1 MSKSKEQGKAFDFG
15 LFKRVLGYTKPYKG
29 LFIFAILLT
38 IFMSFLVIVRPL
50 MIRYVL
56 NDFVKVP
63 TDPANQSWLESN
75 LLLFTIIMISLLCF
89 ETVMQFVGQYTT
101 SLMGQRIVR
110 DIRTQLHKKILSFR
124 SKYFDNTP
132 IGALV
137 TRVISDIEAINDVF
151 TQGFIVIAGDL
162 LTIVVYLGAMLWVN
176 WQVTLVVLT
185 TIPVM
190 FLSTW
195 WFKNAVK
202 QSFTDV
208 RNQVSRLNTFVQE
221 HITGMKIV
229 QVFSREEEELKRFK
243 EINAKHRDANV
254 KSVWYYSVFFPVVE
268 ILVSVSLGLLVWYAG
283 KQIFNFQAQPGDVT
297 LFVLLINQF
306 FRPIRMLADRINTL
320 QMGMV
325 ASERVFKIMD
335 QDEVI
340 SNDGMMS
347 AQNINGNIRFN
358 DVWFAYN
365 NEDYVLKGISFDVK
379 AGETLALVGSTGS
392 GKSSIINLLGRFYE
406 YNKGEITIDSTSIRE
421 FELSSLRKNIG
432 VVLQDVFLFSGSIL
446 SNITLENPAITREQV
461 EDAAKAV
468 GAHDFIMKLPG
479 GYDFDVRE
487 RGGMLSVGQRQLI
500 AFIRVYVYNPRIL
513 VLDEA
518 TSSIDTESEILI
530 QKATEVLTKGRT
542 SVVIAHRLA
551 TIQNATNIMVID
563 HGQIVESGSHDELL
577 KKDGPYKRLFEMQ
590 FSREEKL
597 AG

>member
-1 MSKSKEQGKAFDFG
+1 MSKDQGKAFDMKLLG
-15 LFKRVLGYTKPYKG
+15 RVLSYTKPYRG
-29 LFIFAILLT
+29 VFIFAIVLT
-38 IFMSFLVIVRPL
+38 IVLSFVVVVRPF
-50 MIRYVL
+50 MILHVL
-56 NDFVKVP
+56 NEYVKVP
-63 TDPANQSWLESN
+63 SGPTEESWLQQN
-75 LLLFTIIMISLLCF
+75 LLLFSLLMIALLCF
-89 ETVMQFVGQYTT
+89 ESVMQFVAQYCT
-101 SLMGQRIVR
+101 SLIGQRIVR
-110 DIRTQLHKKILSFR
+110 DIRTQLHQKILSFR

-162 LTIVVYLGAMLWVN
+162 LTIVVYLVAMFIVDWR
-176 WQVTLVVLT
+176 VTLVILT
-185 TIPVM
+185 PIPIM
-190 FLSTW
+190 FIATW

-229 QVFSREEEELKRFK
+229 QVFSREKEEMKRFK
-243 EINAKHRDANV
+243 EINGKHRDANV
-254 KSVWYYSVFFPVVE
+254 RSVWYYSVFFPIVE
-268 ILVSVSLGLLVWYAG
+268 ILVSISLGLLVWYAG
-283 KQIFNFQAQPGDVT
+283 KRIAGYEALPGT
-297 LFVLLINQF
+297 IAFFVLLINQF

-325 ASERVFKIMD
+325 ASERVFKIID
-335 QDEVI
+335 QDDKI
-340 SNDGMMS
+340 ANDGTQS
-347 AQNINGNIRFN
+347 AQSINGSIRFN

-406 YNKGEITIDSTSIRE
+406 FNKGEITIDSVSIRDY
-421 FELSSLRKNIG
+421 ELSSLRRNIG
-432 VVLQDVFLFSGSIL
+432 VVLQDVFLFSGSIF
-446 SNITLENPAITREQV
+446 SNITLDNPAITREQV
-461 EDAAKAV
+461 IAAAQAV
-468 GAHDFIMKLPG
+468 GAHEFIMKLPG

-518 TSSIDTESEILI
+518 TSSIDTESEMLI

-551 TIQNATNIMVID
+551 TIQNSTNIMVID

-577 KKDGPYKRLFEMQ
+577 KKDGAYKRLFEMQ
-590 FSREEKL
+590 FSRDEV
-597 AG
+597 A

>member
-1 MSKSKEQGKAFDFG
+1 M
-15 LFKRVLGYTKPYKG
+15 RVLSYTKPYRP
-29 LFIFAILLT
+29 LFIFCIVMT
-38 IFMSFLVIVRPL
+38 IVLSFMVVVRPL
-50 MIRYVL
+50 LILHTL
-56 NDFVKVP
+56 NEFVQEP
-63 TDPANQSWLESN
+63 TSDAHKTWLESN
-75 LLLFTIIMISLLCF
+75 LLRFTLLMMTILIF
-89 ETVMQFVGQYTT
+89 ETVMQFVLQYTT
-101 SLMGQRIVR
+101 GLMGQRIVR
-110 DIRTQLHKKILSFR
+110 DIRTQLHKKIVGFR

-151 TQGFIVIAGDL
+151 TQGFIVIAGDM
-162 LTIVVYLGAMLWVN
+162 LTIVVYLSAMLWVD
-176 WQVTLVVLT
+176 WQITLVVLT
-185 TIPVM
+185 TIPIM
-190 FLSTW
+190 FLATW

-229 QVFSREEEELKRFK
+229 QVFSREKEELKRFK
-243 EINAKHRDANV
+243 EINQKHRDANV
-254 KSVWYYSVFFPVVE
+254 QGVWFYSVFFPVVE
-268 ILVSVSLGLLVWYAG
+268 ILISVSMGLLVWYAG
-283 KQIFNFQAQPGDVT
+283 KKIFQLEADPGVVAF
-297 LFVLLINQF
+297 FVLLINQF

-335 QDEVI
+335 QDDVI
-340 SNDGMMS
+340 ENTGTVT

-365 NEDYVLKGISFDVK
+365 NEDYVLKGVSFEVK
-379 AGETLALVGSTGS
+379 AGETLALVGATGS

-406 YNKGEITIDSTSIRE
+406 FNKGEITVDSVSIRE
-421 FELSSLRKNIG
+421 YELASLRKNIG
-432 VVLQDVFLFSGSIL
+432 VVLQDVFLFSGSIF
-446 SNITLENPAITREQV
+446 SNITLDNPEITREQV
-461 EDAAKAV
+461 EAASKAV
-468 GAHDFIMKLPG
+468 GAHEFIMKLPG

-518 TSSIDTESEILI
+518 TSSIDTESEMLI

-551 TIQNATNIMVID
+551 TIQKATNIMVID
-563 HGQIVESGSHDELL
+563 HGEIVESGSHDELL
-577 KKDGPYKRLFEMQ
+577 KNEGPYKRLFEMQ
-590 FSREEKL
+590 FLREEKL

>member
-1 MSKSKEQGKAFDFG
+1 MSKDQGKAFDWN
-15 LFKRVLGYTKPYKG
+15 LLKRVLGYTKAYRG
-29 LFIFAILLT
+29 LFGFSIFLT
-38 IFMSFLVIVRPL
+38 ITLSFLVIVRPL
-50 MIRYVL
+50 LIRLTL
-56 NDFVKVP
+56 NDYVRVP
-63 TDPANQSWLESN
+63 TDANDQSFLEGH
-75 LLLFTIIMISLLCF
+75 LLMFTMIMVGLLCF
-89 ETVMQFVGQYTT
+89 ESVMQFILQYCT
-101 SLMGQRIVR
+101 SLIGQRIVR
-110 DIRTQLHKKILSFR
+110 DIRTQLHKKILGFR

-151 TQGFIVIAGDL
+151 SQGFIVIASDL
-162 LTIVVYLGAMLWVN
+162 LTIVIYLGAMLYVN
-176 WQVTLVVLT
+176 WQVTLVILT
-185 TIPVM
+185 TIPIM

-229 QVFSREEEELKRFK
+229 QVFSREKEELKRFDD
-243 EINAKHRDANV
+243 INKKHRDANV

-268 ILVSVSLGLLVWYAG
+268 ILISVSLGLLVWYAG
-283 KQIFNFQAQPGDVT
+283 IQIFNHSASPGDVAF
-297 LFVLLINQF
+297 FVLLINQF

-325 ASERVFKIMD
+325 ASERVFKILD
-335 QDEVI
+335 QDEII
-340 SNDGMMS
+340 SDYGQIS

-365 NEDYVLKGISFDVK
+365 EEDYVLKGISFDVK
-379 AGETLALVGSTGS
+379 AGETLALVGATGS

-406 YNKGEITIDSTSIRE
+406 YNKGEISVDSIPIRE
-421 FELSSLRKNIG
+421 YELASLRKNIG

-461 EDAAKAV
+461 EAAAKAV
-468 GAHDFIMKLPG
+468 GAHEFIMRLPG

-530 QKATEVLTKGRT
+530 QRATEVLTKGRT
-542 SVVIAHRLA
+542 SVIIAHRLA
-551 TIQNATNIMVID
+551 TIQNATNIIVID
-563 HGQIVESGSHDELL
+563 HGQIAESGSHDELL

-597 AG
+597 AS

>member
-1 MSKSKEQGKAFDFG
+1 MSKDQGKAFDWN
-15 LFKRVLGYTKPYKG
+15 LLKRVLGYTKAYRG
-29 LFIFAILLT
+29 LFTFSIFLT
-38 IFMSFLVIVRPL
+38 ITLSFLVIVRPL
-50 MIRYVL
+50 LIRYTL
-56 NDFVKVP
+56 NDYVRL
-63 TDPANQSWLESN
+63 PADANDQSFLEGH
-75 LLLFTIIMISLLCF
+75 LLTLTIIMIGLLCF
-89 ETVMQFVGQYTT
+89 ESIMQFILQYCT
-101 SLMGQRIVR
+101 SLIGQRIVR
-110 DIRTQLHKKILSFR
+110 DIRTQLHKKILGFR

-151 TQGFIVIAGDL
+151 TQGFIVIASDL
-162 LTIVVYLGAMLWVN
+162 LTIVIYLGAMLYVN
-176 WQVTLVVLT
+176 WQVTLVVLA

-229 QVFSREEEELKRFK
+229 QVFSREKEELKRFD
-243 EINAKHRDANV
+243 EINKKHRDANV

-268 ILVSVSLGLLVWYAG
+268 ILISVSLGLLVWYAG
-283 KQIFNFQAQPGDVT
+283 KQIFGLVAEPGDVAF
-297 LFVLLINQF
+297 FVLLINQF

-325 ASERVFKIMD
+325 ASERVFKILD

-340 SNDGMMS
+340 SNDGTIS
-347 AQNINGNIRFN
+347 AQHINGHIQFR

-365 NEDYVLKGISFDVK
+365 EEDYVLKGISFDVK
-379 AGETLALVGSTGS
+379 AGETLALVGATGS

-406 YNKGEITIDSTSIRE
+406 YNKGEISVDSVSIRE
-421 FELSSLRKNIG
+421 YELASLRKNIG

-461 EDAAKAV
+461 IAAAKAV
-468 GAHDFIMKLPG
+468 GAHEFIMRLPG
-479 GYDFDVRE
+479 DYDFDVRE

-530 QKATEVLTKGRT
+530 QRATEVLTKGRT
-542 SVVIAHRLA
+542 SVIIAHRLA
-551 TIQNATNIMVID
+551 TIQNATNIIVID
-563 HGQIVESGSHDELL
+563 HGQIAESGSHDELL

-590 FSREEKL
+590 FSREEKI

>member
-1 MSKSKEQGKAFDFG
+1 MSKDQGKAFDWG
-15 LFKRVLGYTKPYKG
+15 LLKRVLGYTKPYRG
-29 LFIFAILLT
+29 RFSFAIALT
-38 IFMSFLVIVRPL
+38 IMLSFLVVVRPF
-50 MIRYVL
+50 MILYVL
-56 NDFVKVP
+56 DEFVRV
-63 TDPANQSWLESN
+63 PANATEKSFLEGN
-75 LLLFTIIMISLLCF
+75 LLLFTLIMMGLLFF
-89 ETVMQFVGQYTT
+89 ESIMQFITQYTT
-101 SLMGQRIVR
+101 GLIGQRIVR
-110 DIRTQLHKKILSFR
+110 DIRTELHKKILGFR

-151 TQGFIVIAGDL
+151 TQGFIVIAGDM
-162 LTIVVYLGAMLWVN
+162 LTIVVYLAAMFYVN
-176 WQVTLVVLT
+176 WEVTLVILSP
-185 TIPVM
+185 IPIM
-190 FLSTW
+190 FIATW

-229 QVFSREEEELKRFK
+229 QVFSREKEELKRFND
-243 EINAKHRDANV
+243 INKKHRDANV
-254 KSVWYYSVFFPVVE
+254 KSVWYYSVFFPIVE
-268 ILVSVSLGLLVWYAG
+268 ILVSISLGLLVWYAG
-283 KQIFNFQAQPGDVT
+283 KQIVSFEASPGQVAF
-297 LFVLLINQF
+297 FVLLINQF

-325 ASERVFKIMD
+325 ASERVFKIL
-335 QDEVI
+335 DEDEII
-340 SNDGMMS
+340 SNDGKVS
-347 AQNINGNIRFN
+347 AQTINGNISFRN
-358 DVWFAYN
+358 VSFAYN
-365 NEDYVLKGISFDVK
+365 DEDYVLKRISFDVK
-379 AGETLALVGSTGS
+379 AGETLALVGPTGS

-406 YNKGEITIDSTSIRE
+406 YNKGEISVDSVSIRE
-421 FELSSLRKNIG
+421 YELASLRKNIG

-446 SNITLENPAITREQV
+446 SNITLENPEITREAV
-461 EDAAKAV
+461 IAAAKAV
-468 GAHDFIMKLPG
+468 GAHDFIMRLPG
-479 GYDFDVRE
+479 DYDFDVRE

-530 QKATEVLTKGRT
+530 QRATEVLTKGRT
-542 SVVIAHRLA
+542 SVIIAHRLA
-551 TIQNATNIMVID
+551 TIQNATNIIVID
-563 HGQIVESGSHDELL
+563 HGEIAESGSHDELL

>member
-1 MSKSKEQGKAFDFG
+1 MSKDQGKAFDWK
-15 LFKRVLGYTKPYKG
+15 LLKRVLGYTKAYRG
-29 LFIFAILLT
+29 LFTFAIFLT
-38 IFMSFLVIVRPL
+38 IALSFLVVVRPF
-50 MIRYVL
+50 MILHVL
-56 NDFVKVP
+56 NEYVRVP
-63 TDPANQSWLESN
+63 VDATEQSFLEEH
-75 LLLFTIIMISLLCF
+75 LLLFVVIMIGLLCF
-89 ETVMQFVGQYTT
+89 ESIMQFVAQYITG
-101 SLMGQRIVR
+101 LVGQRIVR
-110 DIRTQLHKKILSFR
+110 DIRTQLHRKILGFR

-162 LTIVVYLGAMLWVN
+162 LTIVVYLGAMLYVDWRI
-176 WQVTLVVLT
+176 TLVVLT
-185 TIPVM
+185 PIPIM
-190 FLSTW
+190 FIATW

-229 QVFSREEEELKRFK
+229 QVFSREEEEMKRFD
-243 EINAKHRDANV
+243 EINKKHRDANV
-254 KSVWYYSVFFPVVE
+254 KSVWYYSVFFPIVE
-268 ILVSVSLGLLVWYAG
+268 ILVSISLGLLVWYAG
-283 KQIFNFQAQPGDVT
+283 KRIFAHAAEPGVVAF
-297 LFVLLINQF
+297 FVLLINQF

-325 ASERVFKIMD
+325 ASERVFKIID
-335 QDEVI
+335 QDEII
-340 SNDGMMS
+340 SNDGEIS
-347 AQNINGNIRFN
+347 AADINGNISFR
-358 DVWFAYN
+358 DVSFAYN
-365 NEDYVLKGISFDVK
+365 DEDYVLKGISFEVK
-379 AGETLALVGSTGS
+379 AGETLALVGATGS

-406 YNKGEITIDSTSIRE
+406 FNKGEISVDSVSIRE
-421 FELSSLRKNIG
+421 YELASLRKNIG

-446 SNITLENPAITREQV
+446 SNITLEDPAIAKDQV
-461 EDAAKAV
+461 IAAAKAV
-468 GAHDFIMKLPG
+468 GAHDFIMRLPG

-530 QKATEVLTKGRT
+530 QRATEVLTKGRT
-542 SVVIAHRLA
+542 SVIIAHRLA
-551 TIQNATNIMVID
+551 TIQNATNIIVID
-563 HGQIVESGSHDELL
+563 HGEIAESGSHDELL

>member
-1 MSKSKEQGKAFDFG
+1 MSKDQGKAFDSK
-15 LFKRVLGYTKPYKG
+15 LLKRVLTYSRPYRG
-29 LFIFAILLT
+29 LFIAAIALT
-38 IFMSFLVIVRPL
+38 ILMAFLVVVRPL
-50 MIRYVL
+50 MIRYTV
-56 NDFVKVP
+56 DTFIITP
-63 TDPANQSWLESN
+63 TDDVHRIWLEDH
-75 LLLFTIIMISLLCF
+75 LLLFTVIMIGVLIIES
-89 ETVMQFVGQYTT
+89 VMQFTVQWIT
-101 SLMGQRIVR
+101 SLLGQRIVR
-110 DIRTQLHKKILSFR
+110 DIRVQLHEKIVGFR

-151 TQGFIVIAGDL
+151 TQGFIVIAGDML
-162 LTIVVYLGAMLWVN
+162 LIVVYLVTMFVVN
-176 WQVTLVVLT
+176 WQLTLVVLT
-185 TIPVM
+185 TIPIM
-190 FLSTW
+190 FLATW

-229 QVFSREEEELKRFK
+229 QVFNREKEEMKRFD

-254 KSVWYYSVFFPVVE
+254 RSVWYYSVFFPVVE
-268 ILVSVSLGLLVWYAG
+268 ILVSVSLGLLVWFAG
-283 KQIFNFQAQPGDVT
+283 KQIVQQIATPGQVT

-325 ASERVFKIMD
+325 ASERVFKILD

-340 SNDGMMS
+340 VNDGKLS

-379 AGETLALVGSTGS
+379 AGETLALVGATGS

-406 YNKGEITIDSTSIRE
+406 YNKGSVTIDSTSIRE

-446 SNITLENPAITREQV
+446 SNITLDNPAITKEHV
-461 EDAAKAV
+461 IAAAKAV

-563 HGQIVESGSHDELL
+563 HGRIVESGSHDELL

-590 FSREEKL
+590 FSREEKM

>member
-1 MSKSKEQGKAFDFG
+1 MSKDQGKAFDWN
-15 LFKRVLGYTKPYKG
+15 LLKRVLGYTKQYRK
-29 LFIFAILLT
+29 LFIGTIVLT
-38 IFMSFLVIVRPL
+38 IVLSFLVVVRPL
-50 MIRYVL
+50 LIRHALNEYV
-56 NDFVKVP
+56 KTP
-63 TDPANQSWLESN
+63 TDPSHQSWLESN
-75 LLLFTIIMISLLCF
+75 LLLFTVIMIALLCF
-89 ETVMQFVGQYTT
+89 ESIMQFVAQYGTG
-101 SLMGQRIVR
+101 LIGQRIVR
-110 DIRTQLHKKILSFR
+110 DIRVQLHQKILGFR

-151 TQGFIVIAGDL
+151 TQGFIVIAGDM
-162 LTIVVYLGAMLWVN
+162 LTIVVYLAAMFYVN
-176 WQVTLVVLT
+176 WQVTLVILT
-185 TIPVM
+185 TIPIM
-190 FLSTW
+190 FLATW

-254 KSVWYYSVFFPVVE
+254 RSVWFYSVFFPVVE
-268 ILVSVSLGLLVWYAG
+268 ILISVSLGLLVWYAG
-283 KQIFNFQAQPGDVT
+283 KQIVQFKAEPGDVA

-325 ASERVFKIMD
+325 ASERVFKILD
-335 QDEVI
+335 QDEI
-340 SNDGMMS
+340 IASDGTMS

-379 AGETLALVGSTGS
+379 AGETLALVGATGS

-406 YNKGEITIDSTSIRE
+406 FNKGEITIDSTSIRE
-421 FELSSLRKNIG
+421 YELSSLRKNIG

-446 SNITLENPAITREQV
+446 SNITLDNPAITREQV
-461 EDAAKAV
+461 EAAAKAV
-468 GAHDFIMKLPG
+468 GAHDFIMNLPG

-577 KKDGPYKRLFEMQ
+577 KNDGPYKRLFEMQ

>member
-1 MSKSKEQGKAFDFG
+1 MSKDQGKAFDFG
-15 LFKRVLGYTKPYKG
+15 LFKRVLGYTRPYRG
-29 LFIFAILLT
+29 LFVFCIGLT
-38 IFMSFLVIVRPL
+38 VFLAFLVIVRPL
-50 MIRYVL
+50 MIRYTL
-56 NDFVKVP
+56 NNYVQEP
-63 TDPANQSWLESN
+63 TDATHQSFLESH
-75 LLLFTIIMISLLCF
+75 LLLFTVIMISLLCF
-89 ETVMQFVGQYTT
+89 ETIMQFVAQYST
-101 SLMGQRIVR
+101 SLIGQRIVR
-110 DIRTQLHKKILSFR
+110 DIRTQLHQKILSFR

-151 TQGFIVIAGDL
+151 TQGFIVIAGDML
-162 LTIVVYLGAMLWVN
+162 MIIIYLGAMLYVN

-185 TIPVM
+185 TIPIM

-229 QVFSREEEELKRFK
+229 QVFNREEEEMKRFK
-243 EINAKHRDANV
+243 EINKKHRDANV
-254 KSVWYYSVFFPVVE
+254 RSVWYYSVFFPVVE
-268 ILVSVSLGLLVWYAG
+268 ILISVSLGLLVWYAG
-283 KQIFNFQAQPGDVT
+283 RQIANLEAAPGDVAF
-297 LFVLLINQF
+297 FVLLINQF

-325 ASERVFKIMD
+325 ASERVFKIID
-335 QDEVI
+335 QNEII
-340 SNDGMMS
+340 SNDGILS
-347 AQNINGNIRFN
+347 AQNINGNIRFK

-365 NEDYVLKGISFDVK
+365 NEDYVLKGISFEVK

-406 YNKGEITIDSTSIRE
+406 YNKGEITVDGQNIRE
-421 FELSSLRKNIG
+421 YELLSLRKNIG
-432 VVLQDVFLFSGSIL
+432 VVLQDVFLFSGSIF
-446 SNITLENPAITREQV
+446 SNITLDNPAITREQV
-461 EDAAKAV
+461 IAAAKAV
-468 GAHDFIMKLPG
+468 GAHEFIMKLPG

-563 HGQIVESGSHDELL
+563 HGQIIESGSHDELL
-577 KKDGPYKRLFEMQ
+577 KMDGAYKRLFEMQ